1 MRIVGGALR
10 GRRFAGPPGTGTRP
24 MSDRVR
30 EALASALA
38 SRGAFEDAKV
48 LDLFA
53 GTGALAFESL
63 SRGAAR
69 AALVERDRRVA
80 RTIEESAQTLG
91 LSDRARIVHGMDLL
105 GPAETVAAKLAAFP
119 EAPFSLVFVAPPY
132 KDVGATVP
140 LVRALTGSGALAPE
154 GWVVFEHPTRTALQV
169 PDGLAEE
176 ARYRYGDTSILLL
189 RASTV

>member
-1 MRIVGGALR
+1 
-10 GRRFAGPPGTGTRP
+10 

-38 SRGAFEDAKV
+38 SRDAFEDAAV

-63 SRGAAR
+63 SRGARCAV
-69 AALVERDRRVA
+69 LVERDRRVA
-80 RTIEESAQTLG
+80 RTIAESAGTLG
-91 LSDRARIVHGMDLL
+91 LADRARVVAGMDLL
-105 GPAETVAAKLAAFP
+105 GAAEPVVEEVAAFP

-132 KDVGATVP
+132 KDVPATVP
-140 LVRALTGSGALAPE
+140 LVSTLAASGVVAE
-154 GWVVFEHPTRTALQV
+154 GGFLVFEHATRTALAV
-169 PDGLAEE
+169 PDGLAED

-189 RASTV
+189 RANRS